1 MKLYRL
7 FLIVAGLLILAGCSR
22 PLEKR
27 VDSFVSKTEARYE
40 NYSEEDWQKS
50 LEEYEALVQEYKDNY
65 KSFSKEEREHIN
77 NALGRYSGILLK
89 RGISTAGDALQN
101 LIDGAS
107 SFVKGLL
114 DSVDSEE

>member
-7 FLIVAGLLILAGCSR
+7 FLIIAGLLILAGCSR

-40 NYSEEDWQKS
+40 NYTEEDWQKS
-50 LEEYEALVQEYKDNY
+50 LKEYEALVQEYKDNY

-77 NALGRYSGILLK
+77 KALGRYSGILLK
-89 RGISTAGDALQN
+89 RGIATAGDALQD